1 MADGGRKFR
10 RCYDPVRTVA
20 TRRFRPQFI
29 FMKQSEIFRDNA
41 DNCLQLAERAEAQPA
56 HNRFLR
62 MANAWTA
69 LADEQDW
76 LDGEVPPVPARR
88 PQKQDA

>member
-1 MADGGRKFR
+1 
-10 RCYDPVRTVA
+10 
-20 TRRFRPQFI
+20 
-29 FMKQSEIFRDNA
+29 
-41 DNCLQLAERAEAQPA
+41 
-56 HNRFLR
+56 